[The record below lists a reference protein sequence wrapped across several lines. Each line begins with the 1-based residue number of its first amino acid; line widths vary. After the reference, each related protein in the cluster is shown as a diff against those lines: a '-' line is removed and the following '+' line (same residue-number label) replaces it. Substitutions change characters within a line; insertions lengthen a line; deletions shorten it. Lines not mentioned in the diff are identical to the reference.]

1 MGAMG
6 KKTMHRGLAHGWLV
20 RFARCKSR
28 SDGLNVGWSNG
39 ATLSSH
45 AWVNS
50 APCRWP
56 RVELDEHAGVPS
68 AGFARV
74 KQIGSCAVGPHTE
87 LDLFRVF

>member
-68 AGFARV
+68 AGLARV
-74 KQIGSCAVGPHTE
+74 KQIGSCAIGPRTE